1 MKEESLIKKKSK
13 SSDTSSVRKEVENIN
28 LDK

>member
-1 MKEESLIKKKSK
+1 MKEESIKKKSK